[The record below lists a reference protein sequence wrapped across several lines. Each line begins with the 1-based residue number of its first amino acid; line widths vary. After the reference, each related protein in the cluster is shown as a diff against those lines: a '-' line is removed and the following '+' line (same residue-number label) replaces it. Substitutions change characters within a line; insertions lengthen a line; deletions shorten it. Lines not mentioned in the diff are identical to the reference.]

1 MASFTLVVFLA
12 SVAATMAMPRDIS
25 QSLIDS
31 HMKHFEENRQALK
44 LLKAIIDE
52 MNSNIEFVQKRS
64 VCYIG
69 GGMGHN
75 CEYGEALDSA
85 FAARHL
91 LGDDNPGKRSRLPLA
106 PAGGPF

>member
-1 MASFTLVVFLA
+1 MASLTLVLFLF
-12 SVAATMAMPRDIS
+12 SVAASTALPRDIS
-25 QSLIDS
+25 QNLIDS
-31 HMKHFEENRQALK
+31 HMKHFEENRQALR

-69 GGMGHN
+69 AGMGHN

-91 LGDDNPGKRSRLPLA
+91 LGDDNPGKRGPLPLA
-106 PAGGPF
+106 PAGAPF